1 MDREIVGKIVE
12 ALMDGP
18 KDWKML
24 KEKTKL
30 ADGTLAKYLKKMI
43 EEGIIEEEIYMKD
56 RRKKIY
62 RLVPCEKTFEIAIQK
77 LIAKTFLLN
86 IKLDFEKEEDLEV
99 IEKRFGKG
107 ILLFLFSGEK
117 GFGVSKMVVDHF
129 QEFMQDVDET
139 IVKRYRKDF
148 EDIWNQAKEYITKLI
163 AKYAGIDIRQFDP
176 KKYRIEF
183 DIRLFMKN
191 ESED

>member
-18 KDWKML
+18 MDWKML

-62 RLVPCEKTFEIAIQK
+62 RLVPCEKTFEISIQK
-77 LIAKTFLLN
+77 FIAKTFLLR
-86 IKLDFEKEEDLEV
+86 IQLDFEEGKNLEV

-107 ILLFLFSGEK
+107 MLIFLFSGEK
-117 GFGVSKMVVDHF
+117 GVEVSKMVVDHF
-129 QEFMQDVDET
+129 QEFMQSVDEE
-139 IVKRYRKDF
+139 IIERYKKEF
-148 EDIWNQAKEYITKLI
+148 EDIWNQAKEYIVDMIK
-163 AKYAGIDIRQFDP
+163 KYAGIDIHQFDP

-183 DIRLFMKN
+183 DIKFMRG
-191 ESED
+191 ESAD